1 MGVSVE
7 ALLAEAQDDEERDR
21 LLAAGDKISG
31 AWLYASP
38 ISSMEFRM
46 DDSCLRIVVGLHLG
60 TSICAPHICQHCGVV
75 PRCLHS
81 FYMFSAVGLVRV
93 GI

>member
-7 ALLAEAQDDEERDR
+7 SLLAEAADDEERVR
-21 LLAAGDKISG
+21 LQAVRGKVSG
-31 AWLYASP
+31 ARLHATP
-38 ISSMEFRM
+38 ISSVGLRIEN
-46 DDSCLRIVVGLHLG
+46 SCLSIAVGLHLG

-81 FYMFSAVGLVRV
+81 FLMFSAVGLVRV
-93 GI
+93 SI